1 MLVQQ
6 QASKDFVMKT
16 TEV

>member
-16 TEV
+16 TEG